1 MDRRYSI
8 YGIIKDLIGQETRYM
23 RAYDG
28 QVCEVADSLSR
39 GRVHVTV
46 PALGWM
52 TPDEGPWCDPEYV
65 SGGLVVPQVGSW
77 VKVWFLGGDPAR
89 PVYGP
94 KLGHVKEGKPSAY
107 ADWTT
112 EVVAADEASG
122 FALSANSTDGTFDAS
137 NAAASLA
144 GTLDGL
150 LEHLSTL
157 VTHLSALT
165 TIGASPPYVL
175 DPGTIANLTA
185 DGANIAADRAQLA
198 LILKER

>member
-8 YGIIKDLIGQETRYM
+8 YGIIKDLIAQETRYM
-23 RAYDG
+23 RIYDG
-28 QVCEVADSLSR
+28 QVFDVADPLSK
-39 GRVHVTV
+39 GRVHVTI

-52 TPDEGPWCDPEYV
+52 TPNEGPWCDPEYI
-65 SGGLVVPQVGSW
+65 SGGLVVPTVGTW
-77 VKVWFLGGDPAR
+77 VKIWFLGGDPAR
-89 PVYGP
+89 PIYGP
-94 KLGHVKEGKPSAY
+94 KLGHVKDSKPSVY
-107 ADWTT
+107 ADQTT
-112 EVVAADEASG
+112 EVIMADELSG
-122 FALSANSTDGTFDAS
+122 FALAVNATDGTFDAK

-150 LEHLSTL
+150 LGHLSEL

-175 DPGTIANLTA
+175 DPGTITNLTT
-185 DGANIAADRAQLA
+185 DGANIAADRTQLA